1 MILSQNLP
9 LRFFNSISSDL
20 KRRNQRV
27 KKLFR
32 IYKTPFSE
40 ELGHQHQIF
49 HEEPTIL
56 SNNKQKSIFTV
67 KGERQAELALQTLN

>member
-20 KRRNQRV
+20 KRRNKRM
-27 KKLFR
+27 KKFSR
-32 IYKTPFSE
+32 MYTPSSL

-49 HEEPTIL
+49 HVEPTIL